1 MHANG
6 RGKEEI
12 WTALKNKNV
21 YGTSGP
27 RILLWFDLINSPE
40 GRVPMGSEIIMSQN
54 PRFIVRAAGSLKQN
68 QGCSN
73 ESIDSLSPERLEY
86 LCAGECYN
94 PSNERE
100 VIEKIEVIKI
110 TPQIYAGEA
119 ITPLIQDPWRTI
131 PCGGTGECVVEFEDQ
146 NFSRDSV
153 YYVRAIQ
160 RSTPAINGAP
170 LFQRE
175 SFELCKGS
183 FRTALDDDCLSM
195 TNERAWS
202 SPIYVNKP

>member
-1 MHANG
+1 
-6 RGKEEI
+6 
-12 WTALKNKNV
+12 
-21 YGTSGP
+21 
-27 RILLWFDLINSPE
+27 
-40 GRVPMGSEIIMSQN
+40 MGSEITMIQN
-54 PRFIVRAAGSLKQN
+54 PKFIVKAAGSFKQKP
-68 QGCSN
+68 GCSN

-100 VIEKIEVIKI
+100 AIERIEIIKI

-119 ITPLIQDPWRTI
+119 VTPLIQDPWKSI
-131 PCGGTGECVVEFEDQ
+131 PCQKNGGCIIEFEDQ
-146 NFSRDSV
+146 NFSRDSI

-160 RSTPAINGAP
+160 NPTPAINGSS
-170 LFQRE
+170 LSQRD

-183 FRTALDDDCLSM
+183 FRTDLKDDCLTM